1 MGPQGE
7 KNMPTLSNFKIG
19 TRLAAA
25 FAVVI
30 LLLLLVLTV
39 AVSVL
44 NRTSDTMDRLVDD
57 RYAQISI
64 SDDIKNVGDQGVIV
78 IGRLLMA
85 TDPAQVKRYMDE
97 YAAVRAANTENFAK
111 FEKLLHTDEGK
122 AIFAEQS
129 EARKAYGAAVR
140 KLFDL
145 IAAGQREQAMAVY
158 QGDMATLQVR
168 YYALIDKMVDYQAR
182 AMSDD
187 VARAKDD
194 ARRSKL
200 WMGVVAAI
208 AVVLGIATAFS
219 ITRSITQRILGAIG
233 LAEDVARGDLT
244 PRELPQSSDEI
255 GRLIAALQHMV
266 GSLHR
271 IVSEVR
277 QGADTI
283 SAAAREVAQG
293 NADLSARTEAQ
304 ASALQQTASA
314 MEQLTAAVR
323 LSADNADQAN
333 ASAASASEV
342 ASQGGQAVGEVVATM
357 NSISASSQR
366 IGEIIGTIDGIAFQT
381 NILALN
387 AAVEAARAGEHGR
400 GFAVV
405 ASEVRALAQRS
416 ASAAREIKGLIVAS
430 TEQVGAGSRLVEQ
443 AGATMSQV
451 VSGIQRVSGVVAEIS
466 VSSREQSLGI
476 EQVNAAI
483 MQMDDTTQKNAAMV
497 EQSTASAK
505 ALEDEAAHLN
515 NAVRAFVL

>member
-1 MGPQGE
+1 
-7 KNMPTLSNFKIG
+7 MPTLSNFKIG

-182 AMSDD
+182 AMADD

-200 WMGVVAAI
+200 WMGIVAAI
-208 AVVLGIATAFS
+208 AVVLGVATAFS

-266 GSLHR
+266 RSLHR

-416 ASAAREIKGLIVAS
+416 ASAAKEIKGLIVAS

>member
-1 MGPQGE
+1 ML
-7 KNMPTLSNFKIG
+7 KLSGLRIG
-19 TRLAAA
+19 TRLAVA
-25 FAVVI
+25 FAMVI
-30 LLLLLVLTV
+30 VLLLLVLAV
-39 AVSVL
+39 AIAVL
-44 NRTSDTMDRLVDD
+44 NRTSSTMDRVVED
-57 RYAQISI
+57 RYAQIAVSG
-64 SDDIKNVGDQGVIV
+64 DIKNVGDKGVIV

-85 TDPAQVKRYMDE
+85 ADPAQAKRYMDD
-97 YAAVRAANTENFAK
+97 YAAVRATNTANFAR
-111 FEKLLHTDEGK
+111 FEKMLNTDEAK

-145 IAAGQREQAMAVY
+145 VAAGQRDQALAIY
-158 QGDMATLQVR
+158 QGDMAQLQVR
-168 YYALIDKMVDYQAR
+168 YYALIDKMVDHQAK
-182 AMSDD
+182 AMASD
-187 VARAKDD
+187 VARAKED
-194 ARRSKL
+194 ARSAKL
-200 WMGVVAAI
+200 LMMAVTAI
-208 AVVLGIATAFS
+208 AVVLGVTTAIS
-219 ITRSITQRILGAIG
+219 ITRSITQRINGAIG
-233 LAEDVARGDLT
+233 LAEDVAKGDLT
-244 PRELPQSSDEI
+244 LQPMAQSNDEI

-266 GSLHR
+266 SSLHR

-277 QGADTI
+277 HGADTI
-283 SAAAREVAQG
+283 AAAAREVAQG

-323 LSADNADQAN
+323 MSADNAEQAN
-333 ASAASASEV
+333 TSAASASAV
-342 ASQGGQAVGEVVATM
+342 ASAGGKAVGEVVATM
-357 NSISASSQR
+357 GSISASSQR

-416 ASAAREIKGLIVAS
+416 AGAAKEIKSLIDAS
-430 TEQVGAGSRLVEQ
+430 SEQVGTGTRLVEQ
-443 AGATMSQV
+443 AGATMTQV
-451 VSGIQRVSGVVAEIS
+451 VTGIQSVSGVVAEIS
-466 VSSREQSLGI
+466 ASSREQSMGI

-505 ALEDEAAHLN
+505 ALQDEAARLN
-515 NAVRAFVL
+515 DTVRAFVL

>member
-1 MGPQGE
+1 
-7 KNMPTLSNFKIG
+7 MPTLSNFKIG

-25 FAVVI
+25 FAIVI
-30 LLLLLVLTV
+30 ALLLLVLAV

-44 NRTSDTMDRLVDD
+44 NRTSGTMDRVVDD
-57 RYAQISI
+57 RYAQIAV
-64 SDDIKNVGDQGVIV
+64 SDDIKNVGDRGVIV

-85 TDPAQVKRYMDE
+85 TDPAQAKRYMDE
-97 YAAVRAANTENFAK
+97 YALVRAANTENFAR
-111 FEKLLHTDEGK
+111 FEKMLNTDEAK

-145 IAAGQREQAMAVY
+145 IAAGQREEAMAVY
-158 QGDMATLQVR
+158 QGDMAQLQVR
-168 YYALIDKMVDYQAR
+168 YYALIDKMVDYQSK
-182 AMSDD
+182 AMADD
-187 VARAKDD
+187 VARAKAD
-194 ARRSKL
+194 AQRSKL

-208 AVVLGIATAFS
+208 AVLLGVVTAYS
-219 ITRSITQRILGAIG
+219 ITRSITQRIHGAIA
-233 LAEDVARGDLT
+233 LAEDVAKGDLT

-266 GSLHR
+266 RSLHR

-323 LSADNADQAN
+323 MSADNADQAN
-333 ASAASASEV
+333 ASAASASQV
-342 ASQGGQAVGEVVATM
+342 ASAGGKAVGEVVATM
-357 NSISASSQR
+357 SSISASSQR

-387 AAVEAARAGEHGR
+387 AAVEAARAGEQGR

-405 ASEVRALAQRS
+405 AGEVRSLAQRS
-416 ASAAREIKGLIVAS
+416 AEAAREIKTLIGASVARVES
-430 TEQVGAGSRLVEQ
+430 GSRLVQ
-443 AGATMSQV
+443 DAGATMEEIVASV
-451 VSGIQRVSGVVAEIS
+451 QRVSDIISEITAAS
-466 VSSREQSLGI
+466 AEQSQGI
-476 EQVNAAI
+476 GHVNESVVQLDQMTQQNAAL
-483 MQMDDTTQKNAAMV
+483 V
-497 EQSTASAK
+497 EQAAAAANSLEQQARALQSAVSTFKLA
-505 ALEDEAAHLN
+505 
-515 NAVRAFVL
+515 

>member
-1 MGPQGE
+1 VGPQGE

-182 AMSDD
+182 AMADD

-200 WMGVVAAI
+200 WMGIVAAI
-208 AVVLGIATAFS
+208 AVVLGVATAFS

-266 GSLHR
+266 RSLHR

-366 IGEIIGTIDGIAFQT
+366 IGEIIGTI
-381 NILALN
+381 
-387 AAVEAARAGEHGR
+387 
-400 GFAVV
+400 
-405 ASEVRALAQRS
+405 
-416 ASAAREIKGLIVAS
+416 
-430 TEQVGAGSRLVEQ
+430 
-443 AGATMSQV
+443 
-451 VSGIQRVSGVVAEIS
+451 
-466 VSSREQSLGI
+466 
-476 EQVNAAI
+476 
-483 MQMDDTTQKNAAMV
+483 
-497 EQSTASAK
+497 TASPS
-505 ALEDEAAHLN
+505 
-515 NAVRAFVL
+515 RPTSWR